1 MSNLQSRD
9 VLDHLCPLHLRL
21 DAAGQIVHLGPTLTK
36 MGLETLMGQTFDDV
50 FAIER
55 PGAVPC
61 FEHFASQT
69 STRAQLIL
77 RKSPGIAFKAAVV
90 PTGDETI
97 VSLSFGTGTRAAV
110 EKFDLTRSDFAAT
123 DLTSELLYVLEAKS
137 AVVAESRNLN
147 RRLDAARKAAEQ
159 IAQTDA
165 LTGLQN
171 RRAMTQ
177 YLDQLISS
185 RVPFACMHMDLDY
198 FKRIN
203 DTFGHAA
210 GDYVLRAVA
219 QVLNS
224 ETRAKDCVARIGGD
238 EFVLIFVRVTDRVF
252 LQRIAQRM
260 IARLEEPVQFDQHVC
275 CISASAGTSISIDY
289 PNPDPDVMLSDA
301 DRALYASKK
310 AGRGQHRFAK
320 DHESEGS
327 KH

>member
-1 MSNLQSRD
+1 MPDFNPPE
-9 VLDHLCPLHLRL
+9 VLDHLCPLNLRL
-21 DAAGQIVHLGPTLTK
+21 DAAGQIVHLGPTLSK
-36 MGLETLMGQTFDDV
+36 MGLEALMGETFDNV

-55 PGAVPC
+55 PGTITT
-61 FEHFASQT
+61 FEHLASQS
-69 STRAQLIL
+69 STRAHLKL
-77 RKSPGIAFKAAVV
+77 RKSPRIEFKAAVV
-90 PTGDETI
+90 PSGDETI
-97 VSLSFGTGTRAAV
+97 VTLSFGTGTRAAV
-110 EKFDLTRSDFAAT
+110 EKFDLSASDFAAT

-177 YLDQLISS
+177 YLDQLITS
-185 RVPFACMHMDLDY
+185 RLPFACMHMDLDY

-224 ETRAKDCVARIGGD
+224 ETRAEDCVARIGGD
-238 EFVLIFVRVTDRVF
+238 EFVLIFVRVTDPVF

-260 IARLEEPVQFDQHVC
+260 ITKLEEPMQFDQHVC

-320 DHESEGS
+320 DHQSELS

>member
-1 MSNLQSRD
+1 MPDVNTPE

-21 DAAGQIVHLGPTLTK
+21 NSAGQIVHLGPTLNK
-36 MGLETLMGQTFDDV
+36 LGLEALVGETFDDV

-55 PGAVPC
+55 PGAFTS
-61 FEHFASQT
+61 FEHLTGQA
-69 STRAQLIL
+69 STRAQLKL
-77 RKSPGIAFKAAVV
+77 RNSPGIAFKAAVV
-90 PTGDETI
+90 PTKDDII
-97 VSLSFGTGTRAAV
+97 VTLSFGTGTRAAV
-110 EKFDLTRSDFAAT
+110 EKFDLSTADFAAT

-147 RRLDAARKAAEQ
+147 RRLDAARKAAER

-177 YLDQLISS
+177 YVDQLITG

-198 FKRIN
+198 FKSIN

-210 GDYVLRAVA
+210 GDYVLRVVA
-219 QVLNS
+219 QVLNT
-224 ETRAKDCVARIGGD
+224 ETRAEDCVARIGGD

-301 DRALYASKK
+301 NRALYASKK
-310 AGRGQHRFAK
+310 AGCGQHRFAK
-320 DHESEGS
+320 DHQSELS
-327 KH
+327 QH

>member
-1 MSNLQSRD
+1 M
-9 VLDHLCPLHLRL
+9 
-21 DAAGQIVHLGPTLTK
+21 
-36 MGLETLMGQTFDDV
+36 
-50 FAIER
+50 
-55 PGAVPC
+55 
-61 FEHFASQT
+61 
-69 STRAQLIL
+69 
-77 RKSPGIAFKAAVV
+77 
-90 PTGDETI
+90 
-97 VSLSFGTGTRAAV
+97 
-110 EKFDLTRSDFAAT
+110 
-123 DLTSELLYVLEAKS
+123 
-137 AVVAESRNLN
+137 VAESRNLN
-147 RRLDAARKAAEQ
+147 RRLDAARKAAER

-177 YLDQLISS
+177 YVDQLITG

-198 FKRIN
+198 FKSIN

-219 QVLNS
+219 QVLNT
-224 ETRAKDCVARIGGD
+224 ETRAEDCVARIGGD

-320 DHESEGS
+320 HHQSEPPQ
-327 KH
+327 H

>member
-1 MSNLQSRD
+1 MADWNVSEL
-9 VLDHLCPLHLRL
+9 LDRLCPLHMRFG
-21 DAAGQIVHLGPTLTK
+21 AAGQIVHLGPTLNK
-36 MGLETLMGQTFDDV
+36 MGLEALLGQAFDDV
-50 FAIER
+50 FTIER
-55 PGAVPC
+55 PGATTC
-61 FEHFASQT
+61 FEHLASQA
-69 STRAQLIL
+69 SAGAYLKL
-77 RKSPGIAFKAAVV
+77 RKSPAVEFKAAVV

-97 VSLSFGTGTRAAV
+97 VTLSFGTGTRAAV
-110 EKFDLTRSDFAAT
+110 KKFDLSKADFAPT

-159 IAQTDA
+159 VAQTDA

-177 YLDQLISS
+177 YLGQLIAS
-185 RVPFACMHMDLDY
+185 RVPFACMQMDLDF
-198 FKRIN
+198 FKKIN

-224 ETRAKDCVARIGGD
+224 ETRAEDCVARIGGD
-238 EFVLIFVRVTDRVF
+238 EFVLIFVRVTDPVF

-260 IARLEEPVQFDQHVC
+260 ISRLEEPVQFDQYVC

-320 DHESEGS
+320 DHQSALS

>member
-1 MSNLQSRD
+1 MPDLNPPE
-9 VLDHLCPLHLRL
+9 VLDHLCPLNLRL
-21 DAAGQIVHLGPTLTK
+21 DAAGQIVHLGPTLSK
-36 MGLETLMGQTFDDV
+36 MGLEALMGETFDNV

-55 PGAVPC
+55 PGTITS
-61 FEHFASQT
+61 FEHLASLA
-69 STRAQLIL
+69 STRAHLKL
-77 RKSPGIAFKAAVV
+77 RKSPRIEFKAAVV
-90 PTGDETI
+90 PSGDETI
-97 VSLSFGTGTRAAV
+97 VTLSFGTGTRAAV
-110 EKFDLTRSDFAAT
+110 EKFDLSASDFAAT

-177 YLDQLISS
+177 YLDQLITS

-224 ETRAKDCVARIGGD
+224 ETRAEDCVARIGG
-238 EFVLIFVRVTDRVF
+238 
-252 LQRIAQRM
+252 
-260 IARLEEPVQFDQHVC
+260 
-275 CISASAGTSISIDY
+275 
-289 PNPDPDVMLSDA
+289 
-301 DRALYASKK
+301 
-310 AGRGQHRFAK
+310 
-320 DHESEGS
+320 
-327 KH
+327 

>member
-36 MGLETLMGQTFDDV
+36 MGLETLMGQTYYDV

-55 PGAVPC
+55 PGAIPC
-61 FEHFASQT
+61 FEHFTSQT
-69 STRAQLIL
+69 TTRAQLIL

-224 ETRAKDCVARIGGD
+224 ETRAEDCVARIGGD
-238 EFVLIFVRVTDRVF
+238 EFVLIFVRVTDRVL
-252 LQRIAQRM
+252 LQRIAQHM